1 MKKRFTLMMMVL
13 CILMSIPLKMM
24 ADEVTIHFVDEDGW
38 GDYAAYVYDKTK
50 ANDGSNLVT
59 VAWPGQV
66 AAVTD
71 IKEVNYKNGK
81 KVKVVTWKI
90 NLKEC
95 ASGNAL
101 VLFNNNKH
109 NNVEKKYPSS
119 VGWAVQDGLY
129 YYKNGTTST
138 TPPSEGDDS
147 GSGTTSPTISVKSN
161 YGQDWGV
168 NNKFNFSSTDGKI
181 YTCELKDVPANETVY
196 FRIVKN
202 DKEWGPTSG
211 SNLVLTS
218 EYQKIYQV
226 DNSSVSLQIGP
237 STVQS
242 TYTITYDSENNLIK
256 CTSTSGSGT
265 GGGGG
270 TTVDWN
276 TVETNRLTE
285 KKRVYTQ
292 GFYLAGDFFTFDKD
306 KVDGKYKINYDDA
319 VFKFQQQN
327 DQSIS
332 TAAETPYDV
341 YMVEIPASLNA
352 HAQVMYVDET
362 GKAVKVF
369 GPTSAC
375 GISETYPTTE
385 AKSTN
390 WETLNGT
397 EKFKE
402 NNNYWD
408 FSTRNKPNKGYSDGL
423 YEVYIAVDKNTHE
436 PAKWMITHIADRRV
450 AYFISDAP
458 DATAIPL
465 YDTYI
470 SDDQGGRFSN
480 KFFATVN
487 LATNRS
493 YYVISNYVRDSGD
506 VDKAQSYG
514 AFNPNLHA
522 ISCPTTTKLF
532 MLGNAAKDI
541 ALADDNNQFNQFS
554 PNEEPMPGA
563 RSGMKQ
569 SVVIVEYNPSNGNR
583 DNANLD
589 KHFGIRGQVIVRSD
603 RKELTS
609 VSLVGDAIP
618 GTTNADGTWNYKS
631 DVADMTYDET
641 EQCYKATVVTTVPDN
656 GKSKFRFVGN
666 RNQKITWFED
676 SNSDD
681 NAMAKHPYDS
691 DDTSVHGHTAD
702 ANDPNKV
709 NYTENGDPTSEDYN
723 SWNIIWNRPAGRWT
737 VRLYFY
743 TTSDGNNPKTDYYYT
758 ITASSD
764 MELYDIMDIVYGS
777 ETNKQNIHNKGEY
790 KFLRTWSAKKTWK
803 ISNKVDVFV
812 VNNVAEGES
821 AVKLT
826 LKKINKLDDTGN
838 YNIIPAE
845 TGVILATTSA
855 ASEITGAYLVARQNY
870 TSYNK
875 LVIPME
881 ENKSEYKYTDNDNL
895 LNTIYYSKV
904 IPASDE
910 NSFNYF
916 FAYYNALIA
925 TKKTDLYG
933 ESDYLLGFWIPKGS
947 KPYPGNSSYLQIS
960 KEKAATM
967 NRLGTSYDDFVSG
980 GTDGSAKKVPGIIF
994 DFANV
999 GGTTG
1004 INEVVNQSTKLND
1017 GKYYTLSGQQ
1027 VEKPTA
1033 GGIYIHNGRKFV
1045 VK

>member
-13 CILMSIPLKMM
+13 CFLMSIPLEMM
-24 ADEVTIHFVDEDGW
+24 A
-38 GDYAAYVYDKTK
+38 YDKIT
-50 ANDGSNLVT
+50 
-59 VAWPGQV
+59 
-66 AAVTD
+66 AASHY
-71 IKEVNYKNGK
+71 KEGKDWKNEN
-81 KVKVVTWKI
+81 TNFI
-90 NLKEC
+90 
-95 ASGNAL
+95 
-101 VLFNNNKH
+101 FNTN
-109 NNVEKKYPSS
+109 
-119 VGWAVQDGLY
+119 
-129 YYKNGTTST
+129 
-138 TPPSEGDDS
+138 
-147 GSGTTSPTISVKSN
+147 
-161 YGQDWGV
+161 
-168 NNKFNFSSTDGKI
+168 DGKI
-181 YTCELKDVPANETVY
+181 YTCVLKDVPEADANRGIY
-196 FRIVKN
+196 FRVVK
-202 DKEWGPTSG
+202 DGTQYGPQSTG
-211 SNLVLTS
+211 KDLELTS
-218 EYQKIYQV
+218 DYQQAYSGATTALLIKATA
-226 DNSSVSLQIGP
+226 GK
-237 STVQS
+237 
-242 TYTITYDSENNLIK
+242 TYTITWNNETNQIKYDATGSGGGSGN
-256 CTSTSGSGT
+256 SGS
-265 GGGGG
+265 
-270 TTVDWN
+270 TTIDWN
-276 TVETNRLTE
+276 TVEKNRLTE
-285 KKRVYTQ
+285 KPRVYTQ
-292 GFYLAGDFFTFDKD
+292 GFYLAGNFFTFDT
-306 KVDGKYKINYDDA
+306 GGINYEDA

-332 TAAETPYDV
+332 AVEETEYDV
-341 YMVEIPASLNA
+341 YMVEIPASLTA

-385 AKSTN
+385 AKSTK
-390 WETLNGT
+390 WEILNGT
-397 EKFKE
+397 EDFKE

-408 FSTRNKPNKGYSDGL
+408 FSTRNKPNIGYSDGL

-436 PAKWMITHIADRRV
+436 PAKWKITHKADMRV

-465 YDTYI
+465 YDAFI
-470 SDDQGGRFSN
+470 SDDQGGRFSHR
-480 KFFATVN
+480 FFATVN
-487 LATNRS
+487 LAANRS

-506 VDKAQSYG
+506 ADKAQSYG

-541 ALADDNNQFNQFS
+541 ALKDDKNQFNEFS
-554 PNEEPMPGA
+554 PNEKPMPGA
-563 RSGMKQ
+563 RSGKKQ
-569 SVVIVEYNPSNGNR
+569 SVVVVEYDPSMGNR
-583 DNANLD
+583 ENANLD
-589 KHFGIRGQVIVRSD
+589 KHFGIRGQVIVRND
-603 RKELTS
+603 RNELTS

-618 GTTNADGTWNYKS
+618 GTLNADGTWNYKS
-631 DVADMTYDET
+631 NVADMTYDET
-641 EQCYKATVVTTVPDN
+641 EQCYKATVVTTKPDD

-666 RNQKITWFED
+666 RDPKITWYE
-676 SNSDD
+676 NTKDD
-681 NAMAKHPYDS
+681 EKEMAKHPHDS
-691 DDTSVHGHTAD
+691 KSAPGHTAD
-702 ANDPNKV
+702 ANDPNEV
-709 NYTENGDPTSEDYN
+709 NYTQDGVNPEKDWD
-723 SWNIIWNRPAGRWT
+723 IIWNRPAGRWT
-737 VRLYFY
+737 VRLFFY

-758 ITASSD
+758 ITASRD
-764 MELYDIMDIVYGS
+764 MELYDITDIVYGS
-777 ETNKQNIHNKGEY
+777 ETNKQNIRNKGNY
-790 KFLRTWSAKKTWK
+790 KFLRTWSAYKTWK

-826 LKKINKLDDTGN
+826 LKNINKDDETGK
-838 YNIIPAE
+838 YHIIPAE
-845 TGVILATTSA
+845 TGVILATQSE
-855 ASEITGAYLVARQNY
+855 ASEIAGAHFVARQNY

-881 ENKSEYKYTDNDNL
+881 EIESEYKYTDKDNL
-895 LNTIYYSKV
+895 LNTLYESKV
-904 IPASDE
+904 VPASDDK
-910 NSFNYF
+910 NFNYF

-925 TKKTDLYG
+925 TKETDQYG

-980 GTDGSAKKVPGIIF
+980 GSAKKVPGVIF

-1027 VEKPTA
+1027 VEKPTV

>member
-24 ADEVTIHFVDEDGW
+24 AEIVTIHFVDEDGW

-50 ANDGSNLVT
+50 PDDGSKWLT
-59 VAWPGQV
+59 GKWPGQV
-66 AAVTD
+66 AEATD
-71 IKEVNYKNGK
+71 IKEVIDKNGK
-81 KVKVVTWKI
+81 NVKVVTWKI
-90 NLKEC
+90 DLKEC
-95 ASGNAL
+95 ASGNAY

-119 VGWAVQDGLY
+119 VGWVVKDGLY
-129 YYKNGTTST
+129 YYKDGTTST
-138 TPPSEGDDS
+138 TSPSES

-181 YTCELKDVPANETVY
+181 YTCELKDVPANETVC

-202 DKEWGPTSG
+202 DKEWGPNSG

-218 EYQKIYQV
+218 DYQTIYQV
-226 DNSSVSLQIGP
+226 DNSSNYLQIGP

-242 TYTITYDSENNLIK
+242 TYTITYDSENNRIM
-256 CTSTSGSGT
+256 CTSTGS
-265 GGGGG
+265 

-292 GFYLAGDFFTFDKD
+292 GFYLAGNFFTFDK
-306 KVDGKYKINYDDA
+306 VDGKDRINYGDA
-319 VFKFQQQN
+319 VFKFQQQK

-332 TAAETPYDV
+332 AVAETADDVYDV
-341 YMVEIPASLNA
+341 YMVEIPASLTA

-385 AKSTN
+385 AKSTK
-390 WETLNGT
+390 WEILKGT
-397 EKFKE
+397 EFKE

-408 FSTRNKPNKGYSDGL
+408 FSTRNKPNIGYSDGL
-423 YEVYIAVDKNTHE
+423 YEIYIAVDKNTHE
-436 PAKWMITHIADRRV
+436 PAKWMITHIADKRV

-458 DATAIPL
+458 DATAMPL
-465 YDTYI
+465 YDAFI

-493 YYVISNYVRDSGD
+493 YYVISNYVRDSKD

-541 ALADDNNQFNQFS
+541 ALTDEKNQFNEFS
-554 PNEEPMPGA
+554 PNEKPMPGA
-563 RSGMKQ
+563 RSGKKQ

-618 GTTNADGTWNYKS
+618 GTLNADGTWNYKS

-641 EQCYKATVVTTVPDN
+641 EQCYKATVVTTVADN

-681 NAMAKHPYDS
+681 NAMAKHPFDS

-709 NYTENGDPTSEDYN
+709 NYTDNGDPTSADYD

-737 VRLYFY
+737 VRLFFY

-758 ITASSD
+758 ITASRD
-764 MELYDIMDIVYGS
+764 MELYDITDIVYGS

-845 TGVILATTSA
+845 TGVILATTSE
-855 ASEITGAYLVARQNY
+855 ASEIAGAHFVTRQNY

-881 ENKSEYKYTDNDNL
+881 ENKPEYVYEGEDNL
-895 LNTIYYSKV
+895 LLPLYYSEVK
-904 IPASDE
+904 PASDE
-910 NSFNYF
+910 KNFNYF

-925 TKKTDLYG
+925 TKKTDLYD
-933 ESDYLLGFWIPKGS
+933 ESDYLLGFWISKGS
-947 KPYPGNSSYLQIS
+947 KPYPGNSSYLPIA

-967 NRLGTSYDDFVSG
+967 NRLGTSYDDFASNATG
-980 GTDGSAKKVPGIIF
+980 GSAKKVPGIIF
-994 DFANV
+994 DFDNV